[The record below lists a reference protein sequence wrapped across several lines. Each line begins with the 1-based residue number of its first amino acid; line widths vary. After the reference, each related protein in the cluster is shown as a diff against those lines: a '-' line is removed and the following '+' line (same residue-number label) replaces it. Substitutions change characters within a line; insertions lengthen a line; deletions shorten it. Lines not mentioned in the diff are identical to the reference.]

1 MSLIDELKS
10 NIRIGDVAAQYGEV
24 HRRGSVQVCRCLCGQ
39 NSDRNPS
46 FTLYEGG
53 AGAGGDHF
61 HCYACGRHG
70 SVIDLVMLTEGLD
83 LKAACQLLRGRYLH
97 GGNSSVYHTPIRHIQ
112 PVPTPATHGPMR
124 GDVALLLGE
133 VMRCYEQNL
142 AESPQARTVLHKRGL
157 TDQTITALHL
167 GFATGDLARHLHARS
182 LSLVLAARIGLLTR
196 RGELMQDRIV
206 FPVFDAQAQPQF
218 LIGRATQ
225 AKQQPK
231 YLGLPDGLVHK
242 WPMVAGDQ
250 NKTDKRGCILVEG
263 AVDFAALVQWQLSE
277 NWLCIALLGTA
288 YARVV
293 VYLRQTFPHLPVL
306 IMLDQDKA
314 GKAAALKTALAL
326 QEVGIQSHIVI
337 DVDRPISALE
347 QALVDEMAQHQLI
360 CAVHWQGRTKDCGD
374 LLLQQ
379 DGRQQFMQAI
389 TSLEAMVCTGDE
401 GNG

>member
-83 LKAACQLLRGRYLH
+83 LKAACQFLRDRYLH
-97 GGNSSVYHTPIRHIQ
+97 GGSSVYDTPIRRIQ

-124 GDVALLLGE
+124 EDVALLLGE
-133 VMRCYEQNL
+133 VMRCYEGNL
-142 AESPQARTVLHKRGL
+142 TKSPQARTILHKRGL
-157 TDQTITALHL
+157 TDQTITTLHL
-167 GFATGDLARHLHARS
+167 GYATGDLARHLYERG

-206 FPVFDAQAQPQF
+206 FPILNAQAQPQF
-218 LIGRATQ
+218 LIGRATH

-242 WPMVAGDQ
+242 WSMVAGAQ
-250 NKTDKRGCILVEG
+250 TKRTKRGCILVEG
-263 AVDFAALVQWQLSE
+263 AVDFAALVQWQLSGD
-277 NWLCIALLGTA
+277 WLCIALLGTA

-293 VYLRQTFPHLPVL
+293 AHLRQAFPHLPVL
-306 IMLDQDKA
+306 IVLDQDKA
-314 GKAAALKTALAL
+314 GKAAALKAALAL
-326 QEVGIQSHIVI
+326 QDVGIQSRIVI
-337 DVDRPISALE
+337 DVDRLISPPE
-347 QALVDEMAQHQLI
+347 QPLVDEMNQHQLV
-360 CAVHWQGRTKDCGD
+360 CPVHWRGRAKDCGD
-374 LLLQQ
+374 LLSQP

-389 TSLEAMVCTGDE
+389 TSREVMVGTGDE